1 MNDGKKSR
9 RRRSSSLIYQEPPES
24 IEHMSDQ
31 SALPNVNADWVNA
44 KGTHVY
50 GQSPVRCEELWEAT
64 SKSMA
69 DFSFSYFGLSL
80 VNYPMILMSPSRS
93 LGYPR
98 HMHHRPQTPLRRH
111 PRRLSRNIM
120 DSRQH
125 RLHVQLL
132 PHVPLG
138 PRRPL

>member
-44 KGTHVY
+44 KGEPASTYEAVP
-50 GQSPVRCEELWEAT
+50 SELFEEAT
-64 SKSMA
+64 SGVVVGTRFSPAWCTFIAYSA
-69 DFSFSYFGLSL
+69 DTDTL
-80 VNYPMILMSPSRS
+80 SRS

-98 HMHHRPQTPLRRH
+98 HMHNRPQAPLRRH
-111 PRRLSRNIM
+111 PRSLSRNIM
-120 DSRQH
+120 DAGQH
-125 RLHVQLL
+125 CLHV
-132 PHVPLG
+132 
-138 PRRPL
+138 